1 MHISCARSIIYCLFP
16 GVASMTVK
24 QLQGLFQSETMLWK
38 YEDKIHLRMFILLFL
53 QLLSR
58 TAAQSCARSCGE
70 KFNTCSC
77 HATCES
83 LKDCCIDYKEF
94 CLDIEPHSGSLLG
107 GTDFKMLNITFEQN
121 INLTCRF
128 SSEILTEGYVDESGV
143 GHCISPLLYESGW
156 IPLEVSTD
164 GVNFDRAGRWLSVH
178 HSKLGAVYKIIL
190 ANATQ
195 WQYYGTPNVSGE
207 LKMIWIPSLINADR
221 VNIELWGYNET
232 GEAYSANW
240 EAEWK
245 YLYTVGRDVPNSGVF
260 SFTPQ
265 IAEKP
270 YSLWDLGSMRVSP
283 SSKQDGARDVNAL
296 WSGAHA
302 LAWHLEE
309 AFRKDSA
316 GWALEKCIN
325 WDKEE
330 KAMPNFLTEITDCPC
345 TLAQARADT
354 GRFHTDYGCDI
365 EAGSFCVYHPGAVHC
380 VRAIQGSPE
389 YGAGQQCCYDSSG
402 AQVLTGDSIGG
413 STPDRGHDWG
423 EPPYKKPPRVPAFSH
438 WKYDVIS
445 FYYCCLWSDNC
456 EYYFTHRPSSDC
468 RKYRPPR
475 AAAVLGDPH
484 FMTFDGVTFTFNGKG
499 EYNLVHSSAYELSV
513 QGRTEPMKLENGTV
527 IKATRLC
534 SVAMRQKDSDVIEVR
549 LRDQV
554 DELQIL
560 MNQQVLSFSEQKWI
574 DLKGVF
580 VFSPKPTNVTV
591 MFPLGTGVEVRV
603 GGGVMTLTVLLPQD
617 LHNHTQGLLGTMN
630 DDPEDDFTSSNG
642 VIIPSNSNA
651 QDIFTYCAG
660 WAITNETSLFT
671 YDSTHLLNE
680 YYYAPKH
687 DPSFIP
693 NFSMTEDPEDPLLEP
708 TLNLCAG
715 EGASFCKYDALSM
728 RSLQQGNATLLSYR
742 SHMSNKKALEPV
754 QSCGWLP
761 PPNHGQK
768 EGTLYLER
776 ATVKFSCNSGY
787 RLYGSYE
794 RTCQED
800 GMWSGQDAHC
810 VADNTLAIVLG
821 SVGAVLAVVVMV
833 IAIVVYTKKQKKE
846 AMKQHGDKV
855 TYQQHAS
862 QL

>member
-1 MHISCARSIIYCLFP
+1 IQPA
-16 GVASMTVK
+16 
-24 QLQGLFQSETMLWK
+24 
-38 YEDKIHLRMFILLFL
+38 FIVVLLFC
-53 QLLSR
+53 LLKKCSCSNVSCLPSS
-58 TAAQSCARSCGE
+58 AQSCARSCGE

-77 HATCES
+77 HSTCES
-83 LKDCCIDYKEF
+83 LRDCCADYKQF

-107 GTDFKMLNITFEQN
+107 GTDFKILNATFDAEHSVFY
-121 INLTCRF
+121 RF
-128 SSEILTEGYVDESGV
+128 NSEILTEGYVDESGV
-143 GHCISPLLYESGW
+143 GHCITPLLYELGW
-156 IPLEVSTD
+156 ISFEVSTD
-164 GVNFDRAGRWLSVH
+164 GVSFDRSGRWLSVH
-178 HSKLGAVYKIIL
+178 HSKLSPVYKISL
-190 ANATQ
+190 VNATQ
-195 WQYYGTPNVSGE
+195 WQYYGTPDVSGD
-207 LKMIWIPSLINADR
+207 LKMTWISSLLKAER

-232 GEAYSANW
+232 GEVYSANW

-270 YSLWDLGSMRVSP
+270 YFLWELGSIRVSP
-283 SSKQDGARDVNAL
+283 STKPDGAQNVNAL
-296 WSGAHA
+296 WSEEHA

-309 AFRKDSA
+309 AFGKDSA

-330 KAMPNFLTEITDCPC
+330 KAMPNFLTEIIDCPC

-389 YGAGQQCCYDSSG
+389 YGAGQQCCYDSTG

-423 EPPYKKPPRVPAFSH
+423 SPPYKKPPRVPGFSH

-468 RKYRPPR
+468 RTYRPPR
-475 AAAVLGDPH
+475 VAAVLGDPH

-499 EYNLVHSSAYELSV
+499 EYMLVYSSDRELSV
-513 QGRTEPMKLENGTV
+513 QGRTEPMRFENGTV
-527 IKATRLC
+527 AMATRLS
-534 SVAMRQKDSDVIEVR
+534 SVAMREKDSDVIEVR
-549 LRDQV
+549 LGDQE
-554 DELQIL
+554 DELQVL

-574 DLKGVF
+574 DLSGKTSLLILSKAG
-580 VFSPKPTNVTV
+580 
-591 MFPLGTGVEVRV
+591 E
-603 GGGVMTLTVLLPQD
+603 GVMTLTVLLPHD
-617 LHNHTQGLLGTMN
+617 LQNHTLGLLGTMN
-630 DDPEDDFTSSNG
+630 DDPEDDLTSSNG
-642 VIIPSNSNA
+642 AVISLNSSA

-671 YDSTHLLNE
+671 YDSTFLLNE

-693 NFSMTEDPEDPLLEP
+693 NFSVTEDPEDPLLEP
-708 TLNLCAG
+708 ALSLCAG
-715 EGASFCKYDALSM
+715 EGASFCKYDTLSM
-728 RSLQQGNATLLSYR
+728 RSLEQGNATLLAFR
-742 SHMSNKKALEPV
+742 SHTSTKKALEPV
-754 QSCGWLP
+754 QSCGWLS

-768 EGTLYLER
+768 EGTLYLEG
-776 ATVKFSCNSGY
+776 ANVTFSCNSGY
-787 RLYGSYE
+787 GLHGSHE
-794 RTCQED
+794 RTCQAD
-800 GMWSGQDAHC
+800 GEWSGEDAHC
-810 VADNTLAIVLG
+810 VAG
-821 SVGAVLAVVVMV
+821 R
-833 IAIVVYTKKQKKE
+833 
-846 AMKQHGDKV
+846 
-855 TYQQHAS
+855 
-862 QL
+862 

>member
-1 MHISCARSIIYCLFP
+1 
-16 GVASMTVK
+16 
-24 QLQGLFQSETMLWK
+24 MLYK
-38 YEDKIHLRMFILLFL
+38 YKDKIHLCMFMVLLL
-53 QLLSR
+53 QLFSS

-83 LKDCCIDYKEF
+83 LKDCCADYKQF

-107 GTDFKMLNITFEQN
+107 GTDFKILNATFEQN

-128 SSEILTEGYVDESGV
+128 NSEILTEGYVDESGV
-143 GHCISPLLYESGW
+143 GHCITPLLYESGW
-156 IPLEVSTD
+156 IPFEVSTD
-164 GVNFDRAGRWLSVH
+164 GASFDRSGRWLSVH
-178 HSKLGAVYKIIL
+178 HSKLGPVYKIIL
-190 ANATQ
+190 VNATQ
-195 WQYYGTPNVSGE
+195 WQYYGTPDVSGD
-207 LKMIWIPSLINADR
+207 LKMIWISSLIKAER

-270 YSLWDLGSMRVSP
+270 FFLWDLGSIRVSP
-283 SSKQDGARDVNAL
+283 STKPDGAQNVNAL

-302 LAWHLEE
+302 IAWHLEE

-389 YGAGQQCCYDSSG
+389 YGAGQQCCYDSTG

-423 EPPYKKPPRVPAFSH
+423 DPPYKKPPRVPGFSH

-456 EYYFTHRPSSDC
+456 KYYFTHRPSSDC
-468 RKYRPPR
+468 RTYRPPR
-475 AAAVLGDPH
+475 TAAVLGDPH

-499 EYNLVHSSAYELSV
+499 EYSLVHSSDYELSV
-513 QGRTEPMKLENGTV
+513 QGRTEPMKFENGTV
-527 IKATRLC
+527 AMAARLS
-534 SVAMRQKDSDVIEVR
+534 SVAMREKDSDVIEVR
-549 LRDQV
+549 LGDQV
-554 DELQIL
+554 DELQVL

-574 DLKGVF
+574 DLSGVF
-580 VFSPKPTNVTV
+580 VFSPIATNVTV
-591 MFPLGTGVEVRV
+591 MFPSGTGVEVRA
-603 GGGVMTLTVLLPQD
+603 GQGVMTLTVLLPQD
-617 LHNHTQGLLGTMN
+617 LQNRTLGLLGTMN
-630 DDPEDDFTSSNG
+630 DDPEDDLTSSNG
-642 VIIPSNSNA
+642 AIIPLNSSA

-671 YDSTHLLNE
+671 YDSTYLLNE
-680 YYYAPKH
+680 YYYAPRH

-693 NFSMTEDPEDPLLEP
+693 NFSVTEDPEDPLLEP
-708 TLNLCAG
+708 ALNLCAG

-728 RSLQQGNATLLSYR
+728 RSLEQGNATLLAYR
-742 SHMSNKKALEPV
+742 GHTSTKRALEPV
-754 QSCGWLP
+754 QSCGWLS

-768 EGTLYLER
+768 EGTLYLEG
-776 ATVKFSCNSGY
+776 ATVTFSCNSGY
-787 RLYGSYE
+787 SLYGSQE
-794 RTCQED
+794 RTCQAD
-800 GMWSGQDAHC
+800 GEWSGEDAHC

-821 SVGAVLAVVVMV
+821 SVGAVLALVVMV

-846 AMKQHGDKV
+846 ARKQQDDKV
-855 TYQQHAS
+855 TYQQHGS
-862 QL
+862 HL

>member
-1 MHISCARSIIYCLFP
+1 
-16 GVASMTVK
+16 
-24 QLQGLFQSETMLWK
+24 MLCK
-38 YEDKIHLRMFILLFL
+38 YKDKIHLCMFMVLLL

-58 TAAQSCARSCGE
+58 TAAQSCARSCEE

-77 HATCES
+77 HSTCES
-83 LKDCCIDYKEF
+83 LRDCCADYKQF

-107 GTDFKMLNITFEQN
+107 GTDFKILNATFEQN

-128 SSEILTEGYVDESGV
+128 NSGILTEGYVDESGV
-143 GHCISPLLYESGW
+143 GHCITPLLYELGW
-156 IPLEVSTD
+156 ISFEVSTD
-164 GVNFDRAGRWLSVH
+164 GVSFDRSGRWLSVH
-178 HSKLGAVYKIIL
+178 HSKLSPVYKISL
-190 ANATQ
+190 VNATQ
-195 WQYYGTPNVSGE
+195 WQYYGTPDVSGD
-207 LKMIWIPSLINADR
+207 LKMTWISSLIKAER

-232 GEAYSANW
+232 GEVYSANW

-270 YSLWDLGSMRVSP
+270 YFLWELGSIRVSP
-283 SSKQDGARDVNAL
+283 STKPDGAQNVNAL
-296 WSGAHA
+296 WSEEHA

-365 EAGSFCVYHPGAVHC
+365 EAGSACVYHPGAVHC

-389 YGAGQQCCYDSSG
+389 YGAGQQCCYDSTG

-423 EPPYKKPPRVPAFSH
+423 SPPYKKPPRVPGFSH

-456 EYYFTHRPSSDC
+456 KYYFTHRPSSDC
-468 RKYRPPR
+468 RTYRPPR
-475 AAAVLGDPH
+475 VGKENICN
-484 FMTFDGVTFTFNGKG
+484 TFILFSIYFLFNFIVKLYSCKMHTILISPFNSYQLIYVTLC
-499 EYNLVHSSAYELSV
+499 LV
-513 QGRTEPMKLENGTV
+513 P
-527 IKATRLC
+527 
-534 SVAMRQKDSDVIEVR
+534 
-549 LRDQV
+549 
-554 DELQIL
+554 
-560 MNQQVLSFSEQKWI
+560 
-574 DLKGVF
+574 GVF
-580 VFSPKPTNVTV
+580 VFSPKASNVTV
-591 MFPLGTGVEVRV
+591 MFPSGTGVEVRA
-603 GGGVMTLTVLLPQD
+603 GEGVMTLTVLLPHD
-617 LHNHTQGLLGTMN
+617 LQNHTLGLLGTMN
-630 DDPEDDFTSSNG
+630 DDPEDDLTSSNG
-642 VIIPSNSNA
+642 AVISLNSSA

-671 YDSTHLLNE
+671 YDSTFLLNE

-693 NFSMTEDPEDPLLEP
+693 NFSVTEDPEDPLLEP
-708 TLNLCAG
+708 ALILCAG
-715 EGASFCKYDALSM
+715 EGASFCKYDTLSM
-728 RSLQQGNATLLSYR
+728 RSLEQGNATLLAFQ
-742 SHMSNKKALEPV
+742 SHTSTKKALEPV
-754 QSCGWLP
+754 QSCGWLS

-768 EGTLYLER
+768 EGTLYLEG
-776 ATVKFSCNSGY
+776 ANVTFSCNSGY
-787 RLYGSYE
+787 GLYGSHE
-794 RTCQED
+794 RTCQAD
-800 GMWSGQDAHC
+800 GEWSGEDTHC

-821 SVGAVLAVVVMV
+821 SVGAVLALVVMV
-833 IAIVVYTKKQKKE
+833 IAIVVYAKKQKK
-846 AMKQHGDKV
+846 
-855 TYQQHAS
+855 
-862 QL
+862 

>member
-1 MHISCARSIIYCLFP
+1 
-16 GVASMTVK
+16 
-24 QLQGLFQSETMLWK
+24 MLCK
-38 YEDKIHLRMFILLFL
+38 YKDKIHLCMFMVLLL

-77 HATCES
+77 HSTCES
-83 LKDCCIDYKEF
+83 LRDCCADYKQF

-107 GTDFKMLNITFEQN
+107 GTDFKILNATFEQN

-128 SSEILTEGYVDESGV
+128 NSEILTEGYVDESGV
-143 GHCISPLLYESGW
+143 GHCITPLLYELGW
-156 IPLEVSTD
+156 ISFEVSTD
-164 GVNFDRAGRWLSVH
+164 GVSFDRSGRWLSVH
-178 HSKLGAVYKIIL
+178 HSKLSPVYKISL
-190 ANATQ
+190 VNATQ
-195 WQYYGTPNVSGE
+195 WQYYGTPDVSGD
-207 LKMIWIPSLINADR
+207 LKMTWISSLLKAER

-232 GEAYSANW
+232 GEVYSANW

-270 YSLWDLGSMRVSP
+270 YFLWELGSIRVSP
-283 SSKQDGARDVNAL
+283 STKPDGAQNVNAL
-296 WSGAHA
+296 WSEEHA

-365 EAGSFCVYHPGAVHC
+365 EAGSACVYHPGAVHC

-389 YGAGQQCCYDSSG
+389 YGAGQQCCYDSTG

-423 EPPYKKPPRVPAFSH
+423 EPPYKKPPRVPGFSH

-468 RKYRPPR
+468 RTYRPPR
-475 AAAVLGDPH
+475 VAAVLGDPH

-499 EYNLVHSSAYELSV
+499 EYMLVYSSDRELSV
-513 QGRTEPMKLENGTV
+513 QGRTEPMRFENGTV
-527 IKATRLC
+527 AMATRLS
-534 SVAMRQKDSDVIEVR
+534 SVAMREKDSDVIEVR
-549 LRDQV
+549 LGDQE
-554 DELQIL
+554 DELQVL

-574 DLKGVF
+574 DLSGVF
-580 VFSPKPTNVTV
+580 VFSPKASNVTV
-591 MFPLGTGVEVRV
+591 MFPSGTGVEVRA
-603 GGGVMTLTVLLPQD
+603 GEGVMTLTVLLPHD
-617 LHNHTQGLLGTMN
+617 LQNHTLGLLGTMN
-630 DDPEDDFTSSNG
+630 DDPEDDLTSSNG
-642 VIIPSNSNA
+642 AVISLNSSA

-671 YDSTHLLNE
+671 YDSTFLLNE

-693 NFSMTEDPEDPLLEP
+693 NFSVTEDPEDPLLEP
-708 TLNLCAG
+708 ALSLCAG
-715 EGASFCKYDALSM
+715 EGASFCKYDTLSM
-728 RSLQQGNATLLSYR
+728 RSLEQGNATLLAFR
-742 SHMSNKKALEPV
+742 SHTSTKKALEPV
-754 QSCGWLP
+754 QSCGWLS

-768 EGTLYLER
+768 EGTLYLEG
-776 ATVKFSCNSGY
+776 ANVTFSCNSGY
-787 RLYGSYE
+787 SLYGSHE
-794 RTCQED
+794 RTCQAD
-800 GMWSGQDAHC
+800 GKWSGEDAHC

-821 SVGAVLAVVVMV
+821 SVGAVLALVVMV
-833 IAIVVYTKKQKKE
+833 IAIVVYAKKQKKE
-846 AMKQHGDKV
+846 AWKQQDDKV
-855 TYQQHAS
+855 TYQHPGS
-862 QL
+862 HL

>member
-1 MHISCARSIIYCLFP
+1 
-16 GVASMTVK
+16 
-24 QLQGLFQSETMLWK
+24 MLCK
-38 YEDKIHLRMFILLFL
+38 YKDKIHLCMFMVLLL

-77 HATCES
+77 HSTCES
-83 LKDCCIDYKEF
+83 LRDCCADYKQF

-107 GTDFKMLNITFEQN
+107 GTDFKILNATFDAEHSVFY
-121 INLTCRF
+121 RF
-128 SSEILTEGYVDESGV
+128 NSEILTEGYVDESGV
-143 GHCISPLLYESGW
+143 GHCITPLLYELGW
-156 IPLEVSTD
+156 ISFEVSTD
-164 GVNFDRAGRWLSVH
+164 GVSFDRSGRWLSVH
-178 HSKLGAVYKIIL
+178 HSKLSPVYKISL
-190 ANATQ
+190 VNATQ
-195 WQYYGTPNVSGE
+195 WQYYGTPDVSGD
-207 LKMIWIPSLINADR
+207 LKMTWISSLLKAER

-232 GEAYSANW
+232 GEVYSANW

-270 YSLWDLGSMRVSP
+270 YFLWELGSIRVSP
-283 SSKQDGARDVNAL
+283 STKPDGAQNVNAL
-296 WSGAHA
+296 WSEEHA

-365 EAGSFCVYHPGAVHC
+365 EAGSACVYHPGAVHC

-389 YGAGQQCCYDSSG
+389 YGAGQQCCYDSTG

-423 EPPYKKPPRVPAFSH
+423 EPPYKKPPRVPGFSH

-468 RKYRPPR
+468 RTYRPPR
-475 AAAVLGDPH
+475 VAAVLGDPH

-499 EYNLVHSSAYELSV
+499 EYMLVYSSDRELSV
-513 QGRTEPMKLENGTV
+513 QGRTEPMRFENGTV
-527 IKATRLC
+527 AMATRLS
-534 SVAMRQKDSDVIEVR
+534 SVAMREKDSDVIEVR
-549 LRDQV
+549 LGDQE
-554 DELQIL
+554 DELQVL

-574 DLKGVF
+574 DLSGKTSLLILSKAG
-580 VFSPKPTNVTV
+580 
-591 MFPLGTGVEVRV
+591 E
-603 GGGVMTLTVLLPQD
+603 GVMTLTVLLPHD
-617 LHNHTQGLLGTMN
+617 LQNHTLGLLGTMN
-630 DDPEDDFTSSNG
+630 DDPEDDLTSSNG
-642 VIIPSNSNA
+642 AVISLNSSA

-671 YDSTHLLNE
+671 YDSTFLLNE

-693 NFSMTEDPEDPLLEP
+693 NFSVTEDPEDPLLEP
-708 TLNLCAG
+708 ALSLCAG
-715 EGASFCKYDALSM
+715 EGASFCKYDTLSM
-728 RSLQQGNATLLSYR
+728 RSLEQGNATLLAFR
-742 SHMSNKKALEPV
+742 SHTSTKKALEPV
-754 QSCGWLP
+754 QSCGWLS

-768 EGTLYLER
+768 EGTLYLEG
-776 ATVKFSCNSGY
+776 ANVTFSCNSGY
-787 RLYGSYE
+787 SLYGSHE
-794 RTCQED
+794 RTCQAD
-800 GMWSGQDAHC
+800 GKWSGEDAHC
-810 VADNTLAIVLG
+810 VAGSFCTPLDG
-821 SVGAVLAVVVMV
+821 SVSLF
-833 IAIVVYTKKQKKE
+833 
-846 AMKQHGDKV
+846 KV
-855 TYQQHAS
+855 HNLLRY
-862 QL
+862 